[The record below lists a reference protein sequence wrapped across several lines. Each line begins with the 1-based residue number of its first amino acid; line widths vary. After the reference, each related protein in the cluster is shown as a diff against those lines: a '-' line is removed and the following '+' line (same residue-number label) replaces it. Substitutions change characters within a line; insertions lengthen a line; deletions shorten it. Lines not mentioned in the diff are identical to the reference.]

1 MKFNRFLIGTE
12 EINLDNVSIILAFS
26 AGLLSFLSPC
36 VLPLVPAYVSYLTG
50 SAVADIND
58 SKAKLNL
65 LYKSIGFIIGFTII
79 FIIMGV
85 SVSSLSKLFTANQSI
100 IRKAG
105 GILIIVFGLH
115 TTGILKIK
123 ALYREKRLMPF
134 ESRNK
139 SASSIFI
146 GMAFATGWTPC
157 IGPILSTILVYAGNM
172 DTIGKGVLLLLIYS
186 LGLAVPFILTAV
198 AIGNFSG
205 FMKRFSKYLPYVSIV
220 SGVLMI
226 IMGILVF
233 KNSLTVLSRYL
244 NFINF

>member
-1 MKFNRFLIGTE
+1 M
-12 EINLDNVSIILAFS
+12 DNVSIILAFS

-36 VLPLVPAYVSYLTG
+36 VLPLIPAYVSYLTG

-79 FIIMGV
+79 FLIMGA
-85 SVSSLSKLFTANQSI
+85 SISSLGKLFAANQGTV
-100 IRKAG
+100 RKVG

-123 ALYREKRLMPF
+123 ALYSEKRLLPLGD
-134 ESRNK
+134 NK
-139 SASSIFI
+139 KSISAMFI

-157 IGPILSTILVYAGNM
+157 IGPILSSILIYAGSM
-172 DTIGKGVLLLLIYS
+172 DTIGKGILLLLFYS
-186 LGLAVPFILTAV
+186 LGLAVPFLLTAF
-198 AIGNFSG
+198 AIGSFSKY
-205 FMKRFSKYLPYVSIV
+205 MRKFSKYLPAVSVI

-226 IMGILVF
+226 IMGILVVTN
-233 KNSLTVLSRYL
+233 KLAILSRYL
-244 NFINF
+244 NFINFY